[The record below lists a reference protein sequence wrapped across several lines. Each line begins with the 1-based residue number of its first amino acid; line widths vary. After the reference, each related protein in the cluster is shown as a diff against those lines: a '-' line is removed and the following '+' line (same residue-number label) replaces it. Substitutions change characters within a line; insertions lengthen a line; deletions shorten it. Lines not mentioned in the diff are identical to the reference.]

1 MQKDKDKSNLILDE
15 LWDQIEPLLPPA
27 IVRSCE
33 DNTHM
38 HDREVMEAILYALR
52 TDSKQDSFPDNLAA
66 YTTVCKRF
74 QEWRKL
80 GVFQRM
86 WHSGILTYDELR
98 KLIFAE

>member
-1 MQKDKDKSNLILDE
+1 MQRDKDKSKLIQDK

-27 IVRSCE
+27 IVRSG
-33 DNTHM
+33 DDSTHI
-38 HDREVMEAILYALR
+38 HDREAMEAILYALR
-52 TDSKQDSFPDNLAA
+52 TDSQRDSFPGNLAA
-66 YTTVCKRF
+66 STTACRRF

-86 WHSGILTYDELR
+86 WHGGILTYDELR